1 MAMTVGELLN
11 GADVPQKLASKEVT
25 GVTTDS
31 RLVEPG
37 DIFVALKGS
46 NYDAR
51 LFAEDAVKKGA
62 VAVVTDAN
70 EPMPKELL
78 KDVPWIL
85 VGDLSGTAF
94 DAATSLYSG
103 SVAELAII
111 GVTGTNGK
119 TSTTFLS
126 KSILDAAG
134 IPAGILGTVR
144 YVMGLSEKDVIK
156 APLTTPQSV
165 EVHRFLAKM
174 RRNGLS
180 AAVMEVS
187 SQGLDMGRVDG
198 IPFKGAV
205 FTNLSRDHLDYHQT
219 MERYLEAKLTLFRR
233 LGSDGFAVVNVD
245 DPQANNVFEATVAR
259 KIGVSLFASGEK
271 HPMTPP
277 ATENL
282 VEGELLEES
291 AAGIRMKITWWQ
303 GEPFEVFSSLVG
315 RFNARNV
322 LAAMGVGFAMGASPG
337 NIQAALKAGVRI
349 PGRIERVERGQ
360 PFLVAVDFAHTPDGL
375 EKALEA
381 ARRVTEKKLIVVFG
395 CGGDRDSGKRPQMGN
410 IAARLADTVIV
421 TSDNPRSEV
430 PGKIIEQIVA
440 GIPADKKPVVDEDRK
455 AAIRIALKKAH
466 KGDTVIIAG
475 KGHED
480 YQILGKKRIHFD
492 DVEEAQAALKELG
505 FKGA

>member
-11 GADVPQKLASKEVT
+11 GVNVPEKLASKEIT
-25 GVTTDS
+25 GITTDS

-37 DIFVALKGS
+37 DIFAAIKGS

-51 LFAEDAVKKGA
+51 LFAEDAVKRGA
-62 VAVVTDAN
+62 IVVIADVN
-70 EPMPKELL
+70 EPLPRGLMKN
-78 KDVPWIL
+78 VPWIL
-85 VGDLSGTAF
+85 AGDVAGTAF
-94 DAATSLYSG
+94 DAATSLYSND
-103 SVAELAII
+103 VRELAII

-119 TSTTFLS
+119 TSTTFLA

-134 IPAGILGTVR
+134 TPTGILGTVR
-144 YVMGLSEKDVIK
+144 YVMGPSPKDVIK
-156 APLTTPQSV
+156 APLTTPQAV

-219 MERYLEAKLTLFRR
+219 MERYLDAKLALFRR
-233 LGSDGFAVVNVD
+233 LEPDGFAVVNVD
-245 DPQANNVFEATVAR
+245 DPHANNVFESTTAR
-259 KIGVSLFASGEK
+259 KVGVSLFASGEK
-271 HPMTPP
+271 HPMVPSV
-277 ATENL
+277 TENL

-291 AAGIRMKITWWQ
+291 AAGIRMKIAWWQ
-303 GEPFEVFSSLVG
+303 GEPFEVFSPLVG

-322 LAAMGVGFAMGASPG
+322 LAAMGVGFAMGIGPDI
-337 NIQAALKAGVRI
+337 IQTALKAGVRV
-349 PGRIERVERGQ
+349 PGRMERVEQGQ
-360 PFLVAVDFAHTPDGL
+360 PFLVVVDFAHTPDGL

-381 ARRVTEKKLIVVFG
+381 ARRVTKKKLIVVFG

-410 IAARLADTVIV
+410 IAARLADMVVV

-440 GIPADKKPVVDEDRK
+440 GIPADKKPFVEEDRK
-455 AAIRIALKKAH
+455 IAIRIALKKAH
-466 KGDTVIIAG
+466 KGDTVVIAG

-480 YQILGKKRIHFD
+480 YQILGSKRIHFD
-492 DVEEAQAALKELG
+492 DVEEAQTALKELG
-505 FKGA
+505 FQGA